1 MKVMIGVSN
10 RHIHLTKEHLEI
22 LFGKDYQLQVLKE
35 IHQPGQFA
43 SVETVILKT
52 EKSEIPKVRILG
64 PLREYSQV
72 EISKTDAYQLG
83 LNPPV
88 RHSGDIQGSEA
99 ITVIGPKGTLELKE
113 GCILA
118 NRHIHIHPKQVELY
132 GLQGRESVDVLVGG
146 EKGCILKNVF
156 IRVSDP
162 AFYEMHIDM
171 DDANA
176 NLIQNGDIATI
187 LEDTY
192 EK

>member
-22 LFGKDYQLQVLKE
+22 LFGKDYELQVLKE

-43 SVETVILKT
+43 SVETVTLKT

-99 ITVIGPKGTLELKE
+99 ITIVGPKGILELKE

-118 NRHIHIHPKQVELY
+118 NRHIHINPKQVELY
-132 GLQGRESVDVLVGG
+132 GLQGKESVDVLVKG
-146 EKGCILKNVF
+146 EKSCILKNVF
-156 IRVSDP
+156 IKVSNP

-187 LEDTY
+187 LEDTH